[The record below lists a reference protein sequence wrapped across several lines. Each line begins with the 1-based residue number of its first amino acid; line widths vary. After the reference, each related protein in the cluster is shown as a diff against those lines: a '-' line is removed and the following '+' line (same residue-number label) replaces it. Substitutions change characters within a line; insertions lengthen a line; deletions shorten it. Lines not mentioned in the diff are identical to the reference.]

1 MRRVSYTLTMSM
13 LAWVVVITF
22 IAGGVGTGLGGV
34 VGAIFKRDNTKIV
47 SLLLALAGGVML
59 AIVCFDLV
67 PSAITPS
74 EENPANIF
82 IVIGGTLLGFFIIYL
97 LNMLIDSSTNK
108 EVRHI
113 DEDHPKTADNLD
125 ELIHSDHYAHHA
137 NEPVVNKKQL
147 FAAGIVMGLA
157 IALHNLPEGMVIG
170 AAIAN
175 GGIATGGTAITLA
188 IIIGLHNIPEGMA
201 VAVPLITG
209 GSSRLK
215 AILVTFLSG
224 LPTVIGAMLGYW
236 LGTLG
241 DIWLS
246 IALSFASGAM
256 LYVVFGEL
264 LPAAYL
270 MWKSKFPAVTMLAGV
285 MLGLIIIY
293 V

>member
-1 MRRVSYTLTMSM
+1 MSM

-34 VGAIFKRDNTKIV
+34 VGAIFKRDNTKTV

-67 PSAITPS
+67 PSAIAPS
-74 EENPANIF
+74 ESEPANIF
-82 IVIGGTLLGFFIIYL
+82 VVIGGTLAGFFIVYL
-97 LNMLIDSSTNK
+97 LNILIDHATNK

-215 AILVTFLSG
+215 AIIITFLSG
-224 LPTVIGAMLGYW
+224 LPTVIGALLGYW

-241 DIWLS
+241 DIWLT

>member
-67 PSAITPS
+67 PSAILPS
-74 EENPANIF
+74 ETEPANIF
-82 IVIGGTLLGFFIIYL
+82 VVIGGTLAGFFIVYL
-97 LNMLIDSSTNK
+97 LNILIDQATNK

-215 AILVTFLSG
+215 AIL
-224 LPTVIGAMLGYW
+224 
-236 LGTLG
+236 GTLG
-241 DIWLS
+241 DIWLT